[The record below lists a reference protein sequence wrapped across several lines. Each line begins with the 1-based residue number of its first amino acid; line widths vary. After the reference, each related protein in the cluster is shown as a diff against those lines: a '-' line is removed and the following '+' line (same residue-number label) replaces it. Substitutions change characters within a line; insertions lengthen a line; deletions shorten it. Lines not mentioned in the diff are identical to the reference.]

1 MSATLTTE
9 VRAVMPSPAEPT
21 TGGQPQK
28 VMYGYIRME
37 EPDEIEIALLRKQMA
52 VVATAHG
59 CWLGAVFIDR
69 LVPADAVSRIGFTA
83 LVDVLTF
90 PDTFGVVVPTLD
102 DLSTQSGL
110 RKVLTARITS
120 TACKLFAI
128 SGNGVSA

>member
-1 MSATLTTE
+1 MPATLTTE
-9 VRAVMPSPAEPT
+9 VCAVMPSPADPT

-52 VVATAHG
+52 VVANAHG
-59 CWLGAVFIDR
+59 CRLGAVFIDR
-69 LVPADAVSRIGFTA
+69 RVPADAVARIGFTA

-90 PDTFGVVVPTLD
+90 PDTLGVVVPTLD

-120 TACKLFAI
+120 TASRLFVL

>member
-21 TGGQPQK
+21 NGGQPQK

-52 VVATAHG
+52 ILAAAHE
-59 CWLGAVFIDR
+59 CRLGAVFIDR
-69 LVPADAVSRIGFTA
+69 QVPADAVARMGFTA
-83 LVDVLTF
+83 LVDVLSF
-90 PDTFGVVVPTLD
+90 PDTFGVVVPTFD

-110 RKVLTARITS
+110 RNVLKERITS
-120 TACKLFAI
+120 AACKLFAL
-128 SGNGVSA
+128 SGNGISA

>member
-1 MSATLTTE
+1 
-9 VRAVMPSPAEPT
+9 MPFPADPT
-21 TGGQPQK
+21 TGGLLQK

-52 VVATAHG
+52 VVAAAHG

-69 LVPADAVSRIGFTA
+69 QVPADTVARMGFTA
-83 LVDVLTF
+83 LVDVLSF

-102 DLSTQSGL
+102 DLSTESGL
-110 RKVLTARITS
+110 RNVLKDRITS
-120 TACKLFAI
+120 AACKLFVI

>member
-9 VRAVMPSPAEPT
+9 VCAVMPSPAEPT

-28 VMYGYIRME
+28 VMYGYIRVE

-52 VVATAHG
+52 VVANTHG
-59 CWLGAVFIDR
+59 CRLGAVFIDR
-69 LVPADAVSRIGFTA
+69 RVPADTVARMGFTA
-83 LVDVLTF
+83 LVDVLSF
-90 PDTFGVVVPTLD
+90 PDTFGVIVPTLD

-110 RKVLTARITS
+110 RNVLKERITS
-120 TACKLFAI
+120 AACKLFAL